1 MRRRGG
7 LALAVLLAL
16 ALAVGVGGDE
26 VDAGISSGTRNG
38 DGAGTDAP
46 TGGADVNDGATHIS
60 GAASP
65 RTITSRTST
74 RTRSRTTTL

>member
-16 ALAVGVGGDE
+16 ALTAVGVGGDE

-38 DGAGTDAP
+38 EGRAP
-46 TGGADVNDGATHIS
+46 TR
-60 GAASP
+60 P
-65 RTITSRTST
+65 REEPT
-74 RTRSRTTTL
+74 